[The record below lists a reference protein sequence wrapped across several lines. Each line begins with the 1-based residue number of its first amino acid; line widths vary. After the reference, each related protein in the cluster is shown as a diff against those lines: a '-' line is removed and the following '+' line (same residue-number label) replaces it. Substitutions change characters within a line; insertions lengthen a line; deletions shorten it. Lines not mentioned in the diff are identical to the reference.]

1 LIATRFTHAAVAAKL
16 AAVQDAQ
23 PRTSR
28 LLVVEDEPLLQLL
41 IVDTMRDIGLAA
53 EAVGSAAEALERL
66 RGQPDNFAGA
76 VVDVG
81 LPDRPGDELVA
92 EMRALR
98 ATLPII
104 LSTGQDEAAF
114 RDRFGRDPLV
124 GYLGKPYSIGQLE
137 AALRAVGVSVLE
149 T

>member
-1 LIATRFTHAAVAAKL
+1 LIATQFTRATVAAKL
-16 AAVQDAQ
+16 ANVQDAKPQ
-23 PRTSR
+23 IGRV
-28 LLVVEDEPLLQLL
+28 LVVEDEPLLQLL

-66 RGQPDNFAGA
+66 RDQPDNFAGA

-92 EMRALR
+92 EMRALCG
-98 ATLPII
+98 TLPII
-104 LSTGQDEAAF
+104 LSSGQDEAAF
-114 RDRFGRDPLV
+114 RDRFGRDPMV
-124 GYLGKPYSIGQLE
+124 GYLGKPYSIGELE
-137 AALRAVGVSVLE
+137 AALRAVGISVLE

>member
-1 LIATRFTHAAVAAKL
+1 LIPTRFTPAAVAAKL
-16 AAVQDAQ
+16 GNVQDAQ
-23 PRTSR
+23 PRIGR

-41 IVDTMRDIGLAA
+41 IVDTMREIGLAA

-66 RGQPDNFAGA
+66 QGQPDNFVGA

-92 EMRALR
+92 EMRSLCG
-98 ATLPII
+98 TLPII
-104 LSTGQDEAAF
+104 LSSGQDEAAF

-124 GYLGKPYSIGQLE
+124 GYLGKPYSIGQLA
-137 AALRAVGVSVLE
+137 AALRVLGVSVLE